1 VPGSPLPGRREL
13 RVAALQLWYA
23 DDGALA
29 DAIEGVIQAAVDIMI
44 FLSEES
50 LGLKVGHDVAEASK
64 SASLSWIWDKARNE
78 FVRGNGTKFKVPLGS
93 SREDIELARAISYRY
108 LGIDFS
114 PLHGF
119 HRGWAKPE
127 THGFQPHCQST

>member
-1 VPGSPLPGRREL
+1 MPGSPLPGRREL

-78 FVRGNGTKFKVPLGS
+78 FVRGNGRQRHQGASDLLPLPG
-93 SREDIELARAISYRY
+93 
-108 LGIDFS
+108 
-114 PLHGF
+114 
-119 HRGWAKPE
+119 HRL
-127 THGFQPHCQST
+127 